1 MKIVAVSQNQQT
13 LDELR
18 HQLATEKS
26 SLEVFLFN
34 GGILQAEAAID
45 QNRPNLLILETA
57 RGDRAELAELE
68 LIGLHHPDMAVIL
81 LAQSQSPAFLTDA
94 MRVGVREVLPPPPF
108 SGPAL
113 QDAIERTQKRVALMH
128 APAHK
133 GKVLAFI
140 ACKGGSGATFLA
152 VNLGYVLAAA
162 YEKRV
167 AVFDLN
173 LHFGNAS
180 LFVSDHAPHNTL
192 ADVASNIQRMDT
204 SFLASSMVQVLPHFG
219 VLAAPESP
227 ERAAEV
233 RPEHIDALLD
243 LAVAHYDFV
252 ILDMGRAL
260 DAVSV
265 RALDRAN
272 VIFPVL
278 QETLPFIR
286 DAKRLLATFRS
297 LGYGREKIN
306 LIVNRYEKSAEIRLN
321 DVEHTLGMKVS
332 HTIPNS
338 FKAVSASVNQGVP
351 VMKIA
356 PHDAVTKTL
365 AHWGKELAGD
375 PPAKSGGWLANLF
388 KKN

>member
-18 HQLATEKS
+18 HQLTRDRS
-26 SLEVFLFN
+26 SFEVSFFN

-45 QNRPNLLILETA
+45 QNRPNLLILEA
-57 RGDRAELAELE
+57 QNERSELAELE
-68 LIGLHHPDMAVIL
+68 LISLHHPDMAIIL
-81 LAQSQSPAFLTDA
+81 LAQSQSPEFLTDA
-94 MRVGVREVLPPPPF
+94 MRAGVREVLPPLPL
-108 SGPAL
+108 SASAL
-113 QDAIERTQKRVALMH
+113 LEAIDRTQKRVELRH
-128 APAHK
+128 TPARK

-162 YEKRV
+162 YGKRV

-192 ADVASNIQRMDT
+192 ADVASNIQRLDN
-204 SFLASSMVQVLPHFG
+204 SFLSSSMVQVLPNFG

-243 LAVAHYDFV
+243 LAVMHYDFV

-297 LGYGREKIN
+297 LGYAREKIN
-306 LIVNRYEKSAEIRLN
+306 LIVNRYEKSGEIRLN
-321 DVEHTLGMKVS
+321 DVEHTLGIKVS

-356 PHDAVTKTL
+356 QHDAVTKTL
-365 AHWGKELAGD
+365 AQWGKSLAGD
-375 PPAKSGGWLANLF
+375 PPAQSGGWLTQLF